1 MRRAVGL
8 APVRQYGTNVRP
20 TAVAALATA
29 VPILPVTSLIMTAAS
44 TFAMATTA
52 VDRRAPLP
60 RTVAP
65 RRRSARMPPAGNA
78 AGTELVRCV
87 LRSNRCVHA
96 CNTPTLLSARAP
108 GGWAVG
114 LGEGAPRDHS
124 TLSAVRRTWIR
135 TRQSRHRD
143 DRVVGRRG
151 CLRYT
156 RLLPPVGRRTSTCSV
171 RWRVR
176 DARRPRLCGRER
188 VWCLAMA
195 GSRPPC
201 ALRWTSG
208 PSARTSSCVC

>member
-124 TLSAVRRTWIR
+124 TLSAVQANVDTNQAISPPRRSCSGK
-135 TRQSRHRD
+135 TRVPTIHS
-143 DRVVGRRG
+143 
-151 CLRYT
+151 
-156 RLLPPVGRRTSTCSV
+156 
-171 RWRVR
+171 
-176 DARRPRLCGRER
+176 A
-188 VWCLAMA
+188 AAA
-195 GSRPPC
+195 GGETHLNVQR
-201 ALRWTSG
+201 AVAG
-208 PSARTSSCVC
+208 A